1 VNFIRDATIKAEKY
15 LDTDQALIFVGPRQA
30 GKTFVLHQLEDKIK
44 VRGGTVFFLNL
55 EDPDYLKLLDESP
68 KNLFRIFP
76 IDLNR
81 KSFVLI
87 DEVQYLDNPTNF
99 LKFFFDGYRGKIK
112 ILASGSSSFYLDR
125 KFKDSLAGRKTIFYV
140 LTLSFKEFL
149 RFKGQDEL
157 AKKDLGRLTLS
168 EKEEI
173 DRRYGEYIIWGG
185 YPRAV
190 LAEAAEKKA
199 VLEDIVYSYIKKDV
213 LEAGVRQDET
223 FFRLLKILATQAGNL
238 VNSSELAGTL
248 GVSKTAVD
256 NYLYVMQKSFHIS
269 LIKPF
274 FKNVRKELTKM
285 PKVYFFDLGL
295 RNFLTGN
302 RDSFGD
308 RNDRGALLENA
319 VYRQLADSFNFD
331 QIKFWRTAG
340 GREVDFIVDERLGF
354 EVKVEADRFRQK
366 KYKMFFAKYPDI
378 DVSIVSLGAGKGRIA
393 GRRVFEVWE
402 IGTGRKMQEG
412 I

>member
-1 VNFIRDATIKAEKY
+1 MNFTRDATINAEKY

-30 GKTFVLHQLEDKIK
+30 GKTFVLHQLEERIK
-44 VRGGTVFFLNL
+44 ARGETSYFLNL
-55 EDPDYLKLLDESP
+55 EDPDYLKLLNQSP

-81 KSFVLI
+81 KAFALI

-99 LKFFFDGYRGKIK
+99 LKFFFDEYRGKIK

-125 KFKDSLAGRKTIFYV
+125 KFKDSLAGRKMIFYV
-140 LTLSFKEFL
+140 LTLSFREFL
-149 RFKGQDEL
+149 GFKGREEL
-157 AKKDLGRLTLS
+157 AKKDFGKLTLS
-168 EKEEI
+168 EIEEI
-173 DRRYGEYIIWGG
+173 DRWYGEYIIWGG

-190 LAEAAEKKA
+190 LAETAQKKA

-213 LEAGVRQDET
+213 LEAGVKQDEV
-223 FFRLLKILATQAGNL
+223 FFRLLKILSSQSGNL

-269 LIKPF
+269 LVKPF

-285 PKVYFFDLGL
+285 PKVYFLDLGL

-302 RDSFGD
+302 TDSYAV
-308 RNDRGALLENA
+308 RNDKGPLLENA
-319 VYRQLADSFNFD
+319 AYRQLVETKGFD
-331 QIKFWRTAG
+331 RIKFWRTAG
-340 GREVDFIVDERLGF
+340 GNEVDFIVDEKRGF
-354 EVKVEADRFRQK
+354 EVKVGADKFRQK
-366 KYKMFFAKYPDI
+366 KYKMFLEEYPQIDI
-378 DVSIVSLGAGKGRIA
+378 SIVSLEAAKKKIGV
-393 GRRVFEVWE
+393 RRVFNVWE
-402 IGTGRKMQEG
+402 I
-412 I
+412 